1 MTSTATPPLL
11 PSLHVLS
18 ASTLDTEMKRDRD
31 DYESAAEASPELV
44 AAVKAFVLA
53 ARAHIEA
60 SMGNNRQVAP
70 FFYDPS
76 QRGGEDPRVTATR
89 ADLKDTY
96 LQFQNVWMQ
105 NTVAWS
111 ASEADRDAGMRDA
124 QSQTAPELCL
134 LYAVHFANVRGTPSG
149 AGVQSVADSM
159 LRSIAGTRGYTPML
173 AGVLCLVRPVGTR
186 SEDVG
191 LALQLGEIA
200 YKIRQTRAR
209 VVQELPP
216 SSVATADVVR
226 DLTLPPAVEYW
237 YERLRNE

>member
-1 MTSTATPPLL
+1 MTSTPPPPLL

-18 ASTLDTEMKRDRD
+18 ASTVDTEMKRGRADDESGADRN
-31 DYESAAEASPELV
+31 PGLV
-44 AAVKAFVLA
+44 AVAKAFVLA
-53 ARAHIEA
+53 AQAHIEA
-60 SMGNNRQVAP
+60 SMGDNRQVAP

-159 LRSIAGTRGYTPML
+159 LRSIG
-173 AGVLCLVRPVGTR
+173 R
-186 SEDVG
+186 S
-191 LALQLGEIA
+191 
-200 YKIRQTRAR
+200 YFKFF
-209 VVQELPP
+209 
-216 SSVATADVVR
+216 
-226 DLTLPPAVEYW
+226 
-237 YERLRNE
+237 